1 MYYKAIA
8 DINFE
13 YTEIFTGGFKSIS
26 TIKDIQND
34 IAKKASKKSEVNNVA
49 IVELITASSKLELL
63 EKCERF

>member
-1 MYYKAIA
+1 MKVGCRS
-8 DINFE
+8 
-13 YTEIFTGGFKSIS
+13 TGGFKSIS

-63 EKCERF
+63 EKCEKF